1 MGEWKEYKLGEV
13 CAISSSKRIFANEY
27 QNTGIPFYR
36 GKEIIEKHN
45 GANISNELFISEE
58 KYNEI
63 KTKFGAPKKGDMLLS
78 SVGTLGVPY
87 IVRDE
92 TFYFKDGNLT
102 WFYNYKGIN
111 NYFLYYWFLS
121 PKARFYIDTKAIG
134 STQKALTIETLKKFE
149 IFLPSIDTQDKI
161 VAILKSLDDKIE
173 VNRKI
178 NENLEQQAQALF
190 KSWFVDFEPDKI
202 EVNRKINENL
212 EQQAQALFKSWF
224 VDFEPFKNGEFVES
238 ELGMIPKGWRV
249 GKLNEIADI
258 TMGTSPSG
266 SSYNTEGIGDV
277 FYQGRAEFGFRFP
290 KRNMYTTEAKRFA
303 EVDTVLVS
311 VRAPVG
317 DINVAEERC
326 CIGRG
331 LASVKSKNNYNSYI
345 LYLMQSLKNVF
356 DRFNGEGTV
365 FGSINKKAFEEMQ
378 IIVPTGNVIS
388 KFDSIASS
396 MDCQIKRTEQ
406 QSRRLAE
413 LRDTLLPKLMSG
425 ELKVNEIVI

>member
-1 MGEWKEYKLGEV
+1 MEEWKEYRLGDIISISGGFAYKGELIGSGDNYLLSMGCV
-13 CAISSSKRIFANEY
+13 SFSENFLDKGARQYAGESPDRFYAYPGDIVLATRQQSDNLPILGMPAIIPSKYEGHKMIV
-27 QNTGIPFYR
+27 
-36 GKEIIEKHN
+36 
-45 GANISNELFISEE
+45 GANL
-58 KYNEI
+58 YRVDI
-63 KTKFGAPKKGDMLLS
+63 KDKSF
-78 SVGTLGVPY
+78 
-87 IVRDE
+87 
-92 TFYFKDGNLT
+92 
-102 WFYNYKGIN
+102 N
-111 NYFLYYWFLS
+111 NHFLYWLLKTPSYVNHIRS
-121 PKARFYIDTKAIG
+121 CQSGTTVRMITKANIEDYIFYAPDKTTRDHI
-134 STQKALTIETLKKFE
+134 SDFIWAL
-149 IFLPSIDTQDKI
+149 D
-161 VAILKSLDDKIE
+161 
-173 VNRKI
+173 
-178 NENLEQQAQALF
+178 
-190 KSWFVDFEPDKI
+190 DKI

-249 GKLNEIADI
+249 GTLKEIADI
-258 TMGTSPSG
+258 IMGTSPSG
-266 SSYNTEGIGDV
+266 SSYNTEGIGEV

-406 QSRRLAE
+406 ESRRLAE

-425 ELKVNEIVI
+425 EIKVNEIA

>member
-1 MGEWKEYKLGEV
+1 MEEWKEYIVSDLG
-13 CAISSSKRIFANEY
+13 RIV
-27 QNTGIPFYR
+27 TGKTPRTSIPENYGGKIPFLTPSDDLS
-36 GKEIIEKHN
+36 GKYSPKT
-45 GANISNELFISEE
+45 
-58 KYNEI
+58 I
-63 KTKFGAPKKGDMLLS
+63 KTITDTGLEEVKNCLLPS
-78 SVGTLGVPY
+78 KSICV
-87 IVRDE
+87 
-92 TFYFKDGNLT
+92 
-102 WFYNYKGIN
+102 
-111 NYFLYYWFLS
+111 S
-121 PKARFYIDTKAIG
+121 CIG
-134 STQKALTIETLKKFE
+134 SDLGKVVITKEPTVTNQQFNSIIPNDKNDADYIYYLMTIVGKQLNYLSKTSTAVPIVNKSTFSSFRVK
-149 IFLPSIDTQDKI
+149 LPSKKI
-161 VAILKSLDDKIE
+161 QHRIASILKSLDDKIE

-190 KSWFVDFEPDKI
+190 KSWFVDFEP
-202 EVNRKINENL
+202 
-212 EQQAQALFKSWF
+212 FK
-224 VDFEPFKNGEFVES
+224 DGEFVES

-249 GKLNEIADI
+249 GTLKEIADI
-258 TMGTSPSG
+258 IMGTSPSG

-331 LASVKSKNNYNSYI
+331 LASVKSKKNYNSYI

-406 QSRRLAE
+406 ESRSLAE

-425 ELKVNEIVI
+425 ELIVPDTDLINEMLEKGIR

>member
-1 MGEWKEYKLGEV
+1 MEEWKEYKLGEILNFRRGHDLPKTSMKGGTIPV
-13 CAISSSKRIFANEY
+13 AGSNGIIGYHDTATPISPCITIGRSGN
-27 QNTGIPFYR
+27 
-36 GKEIIEKHN
+36 
-45 GANISNELFISEE
+45 
-58 KYNEI
+58 
-63 KTKFGAPKKGDMLLS
+63 
-78 SVGTLGVPY
+78 VGTPY
-87 IVRDE
+87 IYDKCWAHNTVLYID
-92 TFYFKDGNLT
+92 D
-102 WFYNYKGIN
+102 YKG
-111 NYFLYYWFLS
+111 NYPLYLYYLLKTLPLASFGG
-121 PKARFYIDTKAIG
+121 G
-134 STQKALTIETLKKFE
+134 SAVPTLNRNHIHPIIVKSTSNLETQH
-149 IFLPSIDTQDKI
+149 KI
-161 VAILKSLDDKIE
+161 VSILKSLDDKIE

-190 KSWFVDFEPDKI
+190 KSWFVDFEPFRD
-202 EVNRKINENL
+202 
-212 EQQAQALFKSWF
+212 
-224 VDFEPFKNGEFVES
+224 GEFVES

-249 GKLNEIADI
+249 GTLNEIANV

-266 SSYNTEGIGDV
+266 TSYNTEGQGDV

-303 EVDTVLVS
+303 EVDSVLVS

-331 LASVKSKNNYNSYI
+331 LASVKSKTNNNSYI
-345 LYLMQSLKNVF
+345 LYLMHSLKPVF

-378 IIVPTGNVIS
+378 IIIPIESVIS

-396 MDCQIKRTEQ
+396 LECQIKRTEQ
-406 QSRRLAE
+406 ESRRLAT

-425 ELKVNEIVI
+425 ELKVNEVEK

>member
-161 VAILKSLDDKIE
+161 VAILKSLD
-173 VNRKI
+173 
-178 NENLEQQAQALF
+178 
-190 KSWFVDFEPDKI
+190 DKI

>member
-1 MGEWKEYKLGEV
+1 MEEVQLGTLTDRKIGYGIV
-13 CAISSSKRIFANEY
+13 QPGASVPNGVPVIKVNNIISGLRC
-27 QNTGIPFYR
+27 R
-36 GKEIIEKHN
+36 
-45 GANISNELFISEE
+45 NELETTSLENDAKYKRTKLLGGELIISV
-58 KYNEI
+58 
-63 KTKFGAPKKGDMLLS
+63 
-78 SVGTLGVPY
+78 VGTIGKTAIVP
-87 IVRDE
+87 ISFVGCNLVRATCLIDI
-92 TFYFKDGNLT
+92 KDKQLT
-102 WFYNYKGIN
+102 
-111 NYFLYYWFLS
+111 YWV
-121 PKARFYIDTKAIG
+121 KYYIDSPQGQRYIHENLNT
-134 STQKALTIETLKKFE
+134 TVQPTLNVKSLVDMPIPLYSSEYMKE
-149 IFLPSIDTQDKI
+149 AVS
-161 VAILKSLDDKIE
+161 ILKSLD
-173 VNRKI
+173 
-178 NENLEQQAQALF
+178 
-190 KSWFVDFEPDKI
+190 DKI

-249 GKLNEIADI
+249 GTLKEIADI
-258 TMGTSPSG
+258 IMGTSPSG

-406 QSRRLAE
+406 ESRRLAE

-425 ELKVNEIVI
+425 ELKVNEVEI

>member
-1 MGEWKEYKLGEV
+1 MEEWKEYKYTDLCTLIGGGTPKTSEPSYWGGDIPWLSV
-13 CAISSSKRIFANEY
+13 KDFGNDEKYVYSTEKTITEAGLNNSSTKLLRRDDIIISARGTIGAIAMLASEMAFNQSCF
-27 QNTGIPFYR
+27 GIR
-36 GKEIIEKHN
+36 
-45 GANISNELFISEE
+45 SNDIVEQHYLYYLTKTKISELQ
-58 KYNEI
+58 KNSHGSVFDTI
-63 KTKFGAPKKGDMLLS
+63 TRDTFAKIDCVIPSKKIQRQIAS
-78 SVGTLGVPY
+78 
-87 IVRDE
+87 
-92 TFYFKDGNLT
+92 
-102 WFYNYKGIN
+102 
-111 NYFLYYWFLS
+111 
-121 PKARFYIDTKAIG
+121 
-134 STQKALTIETLKKFE
+134 
-149 IFLPSIDTQDKI
+149 
-161 VAILKSLDDKIE
+161 ILKSLD
-173 VNRKI
+173 
-178 NENLEQQAQALF
+178 
-190 KSWFVDFEPDKI
+190 DKI

-238 ELGMIPKGWRV
+238 EMGMIPKGWRV
-249 GKLNEIADI
+249 GTLSEIADI
-258 TMGTSPSG
+258 TMGASPSG

-290 KRNMYTTEAKRFA
+290 KRNMFTTEAKRFA

-378 IIVPTGNVIS
+378 IIVPTWNVIS
-388 KFDSIASS
+388 KFNSIASS

-406 QSRRLAE
+406 ESRRLAE

-425 ELKVNEIVI
+425 ELKVNEIENRL

>member
-1 MGEWKEYKLGEV
+1 MEEWKEYKLGDV
-13 CAISSSKRIFANEY
+13 CSRLRSGKGIKSDSVFNTGKYPVIGGNGVRGYANEY
-27 QNTGIPFYR
+27 NFEGQAAVIGR
-36 GKEIIEKHN
+36 Q
-45 GANISNELFISEE
+45 GAYCGNVRFFEGEAYMTEHAVVVVGNELADSRFL
-58 KYNEI
+58 
-63 KTKFGAPKKGDMLLS
+63 ACLLS
-78 SVGTLGVPY
+78 LMHLGNLSAQSAQPGISVQTLSKQ
-87 IVRDE
+87 IVR
-92 TFYFKDGNLT
+92 
-102 WFYNYKGIN
+102 
-111 NYFLYYWFLS
+111 
-121 PKARFYIDTKAIG
+121 
-134 STQKALTIETLKKFE
+134 
-149 IFLPSIDTQDKI
+149 LPSISYQKR
-161 VAILKSLDDKIE
+161 VSAILKSLD
-173 VNRKI
+173 
-178 NENLEQQAQALF
+178 
-190 KSWFVDFEPDKI
+190 DKI

-238 ELGMIPKGWRV
+238 EFGMIPKGWRV
-249 GKLNEIADI
+249 GTLKEIADI
-258 TMGTSPSG
+258 IMGTSPSG

-406 QSRRLAE
+406 ESRRLAE

-425 ELKVNEIVI
+425 EFKVNEIVR

>member
-1 MGEWKEYKLGEV
+1 
-13 CAISSSKRIFANEY
+13 
-27 QNTGIPFYR
+27 
-36 GKEIIEKHN
+36 
-45 GANISNELFISEE
+45 
-58 KYNEI
+58 
-63 KTKFGAPKKGDMLLS
+63 MLLS

-190 KSWFVDFEPDKI
+190 KSWFVDFEP
-202 EVNRKINENL
+202 
-212 EQQAQALFKSWF
+212 
-224 VDFEPFKNGEFVES
+224 FKNGEFVES

-303 EVDTVLVS
+303 EVDSILVS

-331 LASVKSKNNYNSYI
+331 LASVKSKSNCDSYI
-345 LYLMQSLKNVF
+345 LYLMQSLKPVF

-365 FGSINKKAFEEMQ
+365 FGSINKKAFENIK
-378 IIVPTGNVIS
+378 IIIPTEKDVSVFNAIVN
-388 KFDSIASS
+388 S
-396 MDCQIKRTEQ
+396 MDGKIKNMEKE
-406 QSRRLAE
+406 SRHLAE

-425 ELKVNEIVI
+425 EITVNELNAI

>member
-1 MGEWKEYKLGEV
+1 
-13 CAISSSKRIFANEY
+13 
-27 QNTGIPFYR
+27 
-36 GKEIIEKHN
+36 
-45 GANISNELFISEE
+45 
-58 KYNEI
+58 
-63 KTKFGAPKKGDMLLS
+63 
-78 SVGTLGVPY
+78 
-87 IVRDE
+87 
-92 TFYFKDGNLT
+92 
-102 WFYNYKGIN
+102 
-111 NYFLYYWFLS
+111 
-121 PKARFYIDTKAIG
+121 
-134 STQKALTIETLKKFE
+134 
-149 IFLPSIDTQDKI
+149 
-161 VAILKSLDDKIE
+161 
-173 VNRKI
+173 
-178 NENLEQQAQALF
+178 
-190 KSWFVDFEPDKI
+190 
-202 EVNRKINENL
+202 
-212 EQQAQALFKSWF
+212 
-224 VDFEPFKNGEFVES
+224 
-238 ELGMIPKGWRV
+238 
-249 GKLNEIADI
+249 
-258 TMGTSPSG
+258 MGTSPSG

-277 FYQGRAEFGFRFP
+277 FYQGRAEFSFRFP

-331 LASVKSKNNYNSYI
+331 LASVKSKKNYNSYI

-406 QSRRLAE
+406 ESRSLAE

-425 ELKVNEIVI
+425 ELRVPDTDLINEMLEKGIR